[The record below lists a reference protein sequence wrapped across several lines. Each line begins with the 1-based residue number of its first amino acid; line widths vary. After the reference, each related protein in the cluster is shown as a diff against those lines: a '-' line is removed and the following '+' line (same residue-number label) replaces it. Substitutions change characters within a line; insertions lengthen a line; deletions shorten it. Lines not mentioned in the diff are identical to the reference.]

1 MRIFLCMTV
10 NVGVV
15 GASGYAG
22 AELLRILHGHPEFTV
37 TVATAASNAG
47 QSVATLHPALA
58 ALGDVTLAESTPE
71 ALVGVDAVFIA
82 LPHGQSAALTDAL
95 PDTLKIVDLGAD
107 HRLQDGSDWDHY
119 YGTGPAAAPWVYGLP
134 ELPGRREL
142 VATANKVANPGCYAT
157 ALQLSAAPLLARG
170 LVEPDDIVAVAAS
183 GTSGAGRKASIPH
196 SATEV
201 MGSMTSYR
209 VGGTH
214 QHIAEVTQELSIAAG
229 AAVSLSFTPLLAPMP
244 RGILATTTMRLAE
257 GASAE
262 SVDEA
267 MRSFYADSDF
277 VFVLPDG
284 ASPATASTAGTNC
297 AHIQSAVDERSGR
310 VVVVTAIDNLGKGA
324 AGQAVQNANLMFGF
338 GEATGLS
345 VLGVAP

>member
-1 MRIFLCMTV
+1 MTV

-47 QSVATLHPALA
+47 QSVAALHPALI
-58 ALGDVTLAESTPE
+58 ALGDVMLAESTPS
-71 ALVGVDAVFIA
+71 ALVDLDAVFIA
-82 LPHGQSAALTDAL
+82 LPHGESARLTDAL
-95 PDTLKIVDLGAD
+95 PETLKIIDLGAD
-107 HRLQDGSDWDHY
+107 HRLQDASAWDHY
-119 YGTGPAAAPWVYGLP
+119 YGAGSAAAAWVYGLP
-134 ELPGRREL
+134 ELPGRREV
-142 VATANKVANPGCYAT
+142 VASATKVANPGCYAT
-157 ALQLSAAPLLARG
+157 AMQLSAAPLLASG
-170 LVEPDDIVAVAAS
+170 LVEPVDIVAVAAS

-214 QHIAEVTQELSIAAG
+214 QHIAEVTQELSSVAG
-229 AAVSLSFTPLLAPMP
+229 TPVSLSFTPLLAPMP
-244 RGILATTTMRLAE
+244 RGILATTTMRLAA
-257 GASAE
+257 GVTAE
-262 SVDEA
+262 SVDDA
-267 MRSFYADSDF
+267 LRSFYSSSEF
-277 VFVLPDG
+277 VHVLPHA
-284 ASPATASTAGTNC
+284 ASPATASVSGTNC
-297 AHIQSAVDERSGR
+297 AHIQAVVDERSGR